1 MATRLGHRMHS
12 PGMLTLRIPWD
23 PLTARGFLVA
33 VALHIA
39 AFFLALHVRWE
50 PQPPSQPETAMIP
63 IELLTLG
70 WGEGEKPAG
79 GNLSPEGAARR
90 GKSRRTE
97 PLDASPTRPRAQAA
111 PPPADVAQGIPRPV
125 VEVPSKAL
133 TIPSSRQGSG
143 EAASSG
149 IPEGSGLG
157 RQGTGSGRGLGIDIE
172 WGGGGNRIVLSR
184 VLPQYPRG
192 HNVSGRVRLRFTVLP
207 DGTVG
212 SIIPIQR
219 SDPLLERAAIEA
231 LRQWRFNPITTS
243 TEMVGIITFTFELE

>member
-1 MATRLGHRMHS
+1 METRSSLRSGS

-23 PLTARGFLVA
+23 PLTARGFLIA

-39 AFFLALHVRWE
+39 AFFLVLHVRWD
-50 PQPPSQPETAMIP
+50 PQPPSQPEVAAIP

-79 GNLSPEGAARR
+79 GDLIPEGVAYRA
-90 GKSRRTE
+90 KSHRAILAEASLTRFSPSAE
-97 PLDASPTRPRAQAA
+97 PSSANL
-111 PPPADVAQGIPRPV
+111 AQGIPRPV
-125 VEVPSKAL
+125 SEVPTKAL
-133 TIPSSRQGSG
+133 
-143 EAASSG
+143 AAPG
-149 IPEGSGLG
+149 MQQQTVLGTPDGTREGNGLG
-157 RQGTGSGRGLGIDIE
+157 QHGTGSGKGLGFDIE

-212 SIIPIQR
+212 SILPIQR

-231 LRQWRFNPITTS
+231 LRQWRFNPLSTS
-243 TEMVGIITFTFELE
+243 VEMIGIITFTFELE